1 MEPFKSISVREKLRR
16 IIMLITGLSLILAC
30 TAFVI
35 YELISFRTTLTRE
48 MVSLANIIGA
58 NSTAPLEFNDSEA
71 GDETLKGLEADHRI
85 LKAVIYTNDNKIFS
99 SYIRTSKSNQ
109 EIPNR
114 PPPVGDFV
122 QEGFLNLVQPIFLD
136 KKIIGVIYLQ
146 VDLQEITAR
155 IWKYAAIL
163 TSVLFLSIVVAYLM
177 SSRLEKWVSQPI
189 LNLIETV
196 DRVSMTKDFS
206 LRAKKES
213 DDEIGFLVER
223 FNDMLIHIEGKNS
236 ALQTAHD
243 ELEARVEERTIEFR
257 QAKEEAQKSN
267 HAKSEFLANMSHELR
282 TPMNSILGFSQLLQM
297 DSANPLKDYQQ
308 ENLNTIVS
316 AGNHLLELITEVLD
330 LSKIESGNMGLS
342 IEPVDLLLIVDDLIL
357 ISKPL
362 AAKNSIT
369 LEYQDIPA
377 NSIFLE
383 VDALRFKQVVLNLV
397 SNAIKYNKPNG
408 SVFISYKK
416 TETGKLRLGI
426 TDTGNGI
433 PRDKIEN
440 IFKPF
445 DRLGLEGGSI
455 EGTGIGLTISKKLIE
470 MMGGTIGVTSN
481 PGEGSFFFIE
491 VPISQKPLLP
501 PDQSK
506 EPSVSNEP
514 FLNQKITKKIL
525 YIDDMA
531 INLELVDRLLSR
543 HSNLEFL
550 SASNALEGIEIA
562 KAQVPDLI
570 LMDIHM
576 PDMDGLIAFKKLKS
590 IDETK
595 AIPIIA
601 VTADAMDK
609 NIKKAMNM
617 GFKDYITKPI
627 DLGKFLISIEK
638 TIT

>member
-1 MEPFKSISVREKLRR
+1 
-16 IIMLITGLSLILAC
+16 MLITGLSLILAC

-35 YELISFRTTLTRE
+35 YELASFKSTLTRE

-71 GDETLKGLEADHRI
+71 GNETLKGLEADNRI

-99 SYIRTSKSNQ
+99 SYARTNKLNQ
-109 EIPNR
+109 EIPHR
-114 PPPVGDFV
+114 HPPEGDSV

-136 KKIIGVIYLQ
+136 KRKIGVIYLQ
-146 VDLQEITAR
+146 VDLKEMTAR
-155 IWKYAAIL
+155 IWKYGAIL
-163 TSVLFLSIVVAYLM
+163 TSVLFLSILVAYLM
-177 SSRLEKWVSQPI
+177 SSRLEQWVSQPI

-196 DRVSMTKDFS
+196 DRVSITKDFS

-223 FNDMLIHIEGKNS
+223 FNDMLIQIEEKNS

-243 ELEARVEERTIEFR
+243 ELEDRVEERTIEFR

-308 ENLNTIVS
+308 KNLNSIAS
-316 AGNHLLELITEVLD
+316 AGSHLLELINEVLD
-330 LSKIESGNMGLS
+330 LSRIESGNMGIS
-342 IEPVDLLLIVDDLIL
+342 IEAVDLLLIVDNVL
-357 ISKPL
+357 
-362 AAKNSIT
+362 SIT
-369 LEYQDIPA
+369 QPMASKNDITLKYEEIPA

-408 SVFISYKK
+408 SVFISYKQLG
-416 TETGKLRLGI
+416 TGKLQLGVQ
-426 TDTGNGI
+426 DTGNGI
-433 PRDKIEN
+433 PKDKIEN

-470 MMGGTIGVTSN
+470 MMNGTIGFTSN

-491 VPISQKPLLP
+491 VPISNT
-501 PDQSK
+501 S
-506 EPSVSNEP
+506 PSSPEQIEKLSSSNET
-514 FLNQKITKKIL
+514 FSNHDKTKKVL
-525 YIDDMA
+525 YIDDIP
-531 INLELVDRLLSR
+531 INLNLVEKYLS
-543 HSNLEFL
+543 HFSNLEFIP
-550 SASNALEGIEIA
+550 ASNALDGIEIA
-562 KAQVPDLI
+562 KTQLPDLI

-576 PDMDGLIAFKKLKS
+576 PDMDGLTAFKKLKS
-590 IDETK
+590 IKETQE
-595 AIPIIA
+595 IPIIA

-609 NIKKAMNM
+609 NIKKALNM

-627 DLGKFLISIEK
+627 DLKNFLISINK
-638 TIT
+638 AIN

>member
-1 MEPFKSISVREKLRR
+1 
-16 IIMLITGLSLILAC
+16 MLITGLSLILAC

-35 YELISFRTTLTRE
+35 YELISFRTNLTRE

-71 GDETLKGLEADHRI
+71 GNETLKGLEADHRI
-85 LKAVIYTNDNKIFS
+85 LKAVIYTNERKIFS
-99 SYIRTSKSNQ
+99 SYVRTSKLNQ

-114 PPPVGDFV
+114 PPPEGDFF
-122 QEGFLNLVQPIFLD
+122 QDGFLNLVQPIFLD

-146 VDLQEITAR
+146 ADLKEMTAR
-155 IWKYAAIL
+155 LWKYAAIL
-163 TSVLFLSIVVAYLM
+163 TSVLILSILVAYLM

-213 DDEIGFLVER
+213 DDEIGFLVQR
-223 FNDMLIHIEGKNS
+223 FNDMLIQIEEKNR
-236 ALQTAHD
+236 ALETVNDQ
-243 ELEARVEERTIEFR
+243 LEIRVEERTIEFR

-297 DSANPLKDYQQ
+297 DSANPLMDYQQ
-308 ENLNTIVS
+308 ENLNTIAS
-316 AGNHLLELITEVLD
+316 AGNHLLELIDQVLD
-330 LSKIESGNMGLS
+330 LSRIESGNMSLS
-342 IEPVDLLLIVDDLIL
+342 IEPVDLFLIIKNV
-357 ISKPL
+357 ISISNPIADK
-362 AAKNSIT
+362 SGIT
-369 LEYQDIPA
+369 LEYQDIST
-377 NSIFLE
+377 NNIFLE
-383 VDALRFKQVVLNLV
+383 VDALRFKQVVFNLV

-408 SVFISYKK
+408 SVFISYKQAGV
-416 TETGKLRLGI
+416 GKLQLGV

-433 PRDKIEN
+433 PKDKIEN

-455 EGTGIGLTISKKLIE
+455 EGTGIGLTISKKIIE
-470 MMGGTIGVTSN
+470 MMNGTIGFTSN

-491 VPISQKPLLP
+491 VPISPKPPLVF
-501 PDQSK
+501 DQIK
-506 EPSVSNEP
+506 EPSSPNEL
-514 FLNQKITKKIL
+514 FLNQEKTKKIL
-525 YIDDMA
+525 YIDD
-531 INLELVDRLLSR
+531 ISTNLRLVDRFLSR
-543 HSNLEFL
+543 FPSLEFL
-550 SASNALEGIEIA
+550 SASNALDGIELA
-562 KAQVPDLI
+562 KTKVPDLI

-576 PDMDGLIAFKKLKS
+576 PDMDGLTAFKELKS
-590 IDETK
+590 IEETQT
-595 AIPIIA
+595 IPIIA

-609 NIKKAMNM
+609 DIKKAMDM

-627 DLGKFLISIEK
+627 DFDKLTISIDK
-638 TIT
+638 AINH